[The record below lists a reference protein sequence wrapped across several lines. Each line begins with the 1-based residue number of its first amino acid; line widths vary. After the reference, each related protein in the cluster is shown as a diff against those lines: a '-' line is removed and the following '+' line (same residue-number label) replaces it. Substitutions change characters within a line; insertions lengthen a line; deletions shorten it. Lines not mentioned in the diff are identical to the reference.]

1 MCTLASNTITSIY
14 TKDTECNNYVDKG
27 VVMGRVLQIKTSGMK
42 NLSEEITIDFANL
55 TIEKGINKL
64 NNVKGVFGF
73 NGSGKTALITSVD
86 YYLRITTDPTFLLQ
100 KDTTRKLG
108 RLLNFQTK
116 RFDFSIVF
124 ECLNNLIIKH
134 SIGVSRNNNGSFFIQ
149 YESIGV
155 SVGRTLND
163 EFKTLVKKDEN
174 SISIAS
180 HKNLTDDSLE
190 FLKNTDLTYSSI
202 LTRVIDK
209 IIERSK
215 NDKQYKASITEKAFA
230 DLFFSVNNIG
240 VYLSN
245 ADMHNNY
252 LFDKDVLDTLLS
264 SLQALKDKKE
274 NWIDYYPAETIISKS
289 SYEEY
294 ARDNKKLERFIK
306 VFKPELKEIELE
318 KSEDKDT
325 YHVKR
330 LFKYEKYNV
339 EYEFEPSGIKQLV
352 KLFTYLS
359 KCANG
364 GVVFIDEID
373 VNINAVYF
381 EKLISF
387 FRRYGK
393 GQLVF
398 TTHDIEAM
406 NALKGQSKS
415 ILVLG
420 EDNKIDVWVGKGNK
434 SPINDYFGGFF
445 PHSPMNVEDFDFVN
459 IFLGEE

>member
-14 TKDTECNNYVDKG
+14 TKDTKCNNYVDKG

-134 SIGVSRNNNGSFFIQ
+134 SIGVSKNNNGSFFIQ

-163 EFKTLVKKDEN
+163 DFKTLVKKDEN

-180 HKNLTDDSLE
+180 HKDLTDDSLE

-274 NWIDYYPAETIISKS
+274 NWIDYYPAETIISKG

-339 EYEFEPSGIKQLV
+339 EYEFESSGIKQLV

-387 FRRYGK
+387 FRKYGK

-398 TTHDIEAM
+398 TTHNIEAM

>member
-1 MCTLASNTITSIY
+1 
-14 TKDTECNNYVDKG
+14 
-27 VVMGRVLQIKTSGMK
+27 MGRVLQIRTSGMK

-64 NNVKGVFGF
+64 NNVKGIFGF

-124 ECLNNLIIKH
+124 ECLHNLIIKH
-134 SIGVSRNNNGSFFIQ
+134 SIGVSKNNNGSFFIQ

-163 EFKTLVKKDEN
+163 EFKTIVKKDEN
-174 SISIAS
+174 SIFISS
-180 HKNLTDDSLE
+180 HKDLADDSLE

-202 LTRVIDK
+202 LTKVIDK

-215 NDKQYKASITEKAFA
+215 NDKQYKASITEKVFA

-274 NWIDYYPAETIISKS
+274 NWIDYYPAETVISKS

-339 EYEFEPSGIKQLV
+339 EYEFESSGIKQLV
-352 KLFTYLS
+352 KLFSHLS

-387 FRRYGK
+387 FRKYGK

-398 TTHDIEAM
+398 TTHNIEAM

-420 EDNKIDVWVGKGNK
+420 EDNKMDVWVGKGNK

-445 PHSPMNVEDFDFVN
+445 PNSPMNVEDFDFVN

>member
-1 MCTLASNTITSIY
+1 
-14 TKDTECNNYVDKG
+14 
-27 VVMGRVLQIKTSGMK
+27 
-42 NLSEEITIDFANL
+42 
-55 TIEKGINKL
+55 
-64 NNVKGVFGF
+64 
-73 NGSGKTALITSVD
+73 
-86 YYLRITTDPTFLLQ
+86 
-100 KDTTRKLG
+100 
-108 RLLNFQTK
+108 
-116 RFDFSIVF
+116 
-124 ECLNNLIIKH
+124 
-134 SIGVSRNNNGSFFIQ
+134 
-149 YESIGV
+149 
-155 SVGRTLND
+155 
-163 EFKTLVKKDEN
+163 VKKDEN

-180 HKNLTDDSLE
+180 HKDLTDDSLE

-339 EYEFEPSGIKQLV
+339 EYEFESSGIKQLV

-387 FRRYGK
+387 FRKYGK

-398 TTHDIEAM
+398 TTHNIEAM

>member
-1 MCTLASNTITSIY
+1 
-14 TKDTECNNYVDKG
+14 
-27 VVMGRVLQIKTSGMK
+27 
-42 NLSEEITIDFANL
+42 
-55 TIEKGINKL
+55 
-64 NNVKGVFGF
+64 
-73 NGSGKTALITSVD
+73 
-86 YYLRITTDPTFLLQ
+86 
-100 KDTTRKLG
+100 
-108 RLLNFQTK
+108 
-116 RFDFSIVF
+116 
-124 ECLNNLIIKH
+124 
-134 SIGVSRNNNGSFFIQ
+134 
-149 YESIGV
+149 
-155 SVGRTLND
+155 
-163 EFKTLVKKDEN
+163 
-174 SISIAS
+174 
-180 HKNLTDDSLE
+180 
-190 FLKNTDLTYSSI
+190 
-202 LTRVIDK
+202 
-209 IIERSK
+209 
-215 NDKQYKASITEKAFA
+215 
-230 DLFFSVNNIG
+230 
-240 VYLSN
+240 
-245 ADMHNNY
+245 MHNNY

-330 LFKYEKYNV
+330 LFKYV
-339 EYEFEPSGIKQLV
+339 EYEFESSGIKQLV

-387 FRRYGK
+387 FRKYGK

-398 TTHDIEAM
+398 TTHNIEAM